1 MRASQAQ
8 EMVQRPLD
16 GNKFCVLGEERLGWA
31 EHREWWGVV
40 RGERTEPG
48 QGLLTGLG
56 GELGFRFVCDRKPV
70 KDFFSRSMRRY

>member
-1 MRASQAQ
+1 
-8 EMVQRPLD
+8 MVQRPLD

-56 GELGFRFVCDRKPV
+56 GELGFRFVCDRKPLE
-70 KDFFSRSMRRY
+70 DFLAGA

>member
-1 MRASQAQ
+1 
-8 EMVQRPLD
+8 MVQRPLD

-56 GELGFRFVCDRKPV
+56 GELGFRFVCDWKSLE
-70 KDFFSRSMRRY
+70 DFLAGA